1 MIPDGDKIHIE
12 HKSAVPVSLQINRE
26 IRNDSFRI
34 HGITELK
41 YQSSSTGVF
50 LNPGMDMLVIDSEDV
65 EDISPQYLEDL
76 ARESGILED
85 IKCIAISIWLYDF
98 DDWLKSFKKY
108 TSLELL
114 LIVIA
119 RPPSI
124 QSGYTENILSRK
136 GEVMFELFD
145 TNASVSEC
153 DWLQIPR
160 IRKENVRFERKHTNR
175 LRDLYLQLARTGEV
189 TPHIRFVRGY
199 ISQHHL

>member
-1 MIPDGDKIHIE
+1 
-12 HKSAVPVSLQINRE
+12 
-26 IRNDSFRI
+26 
-34 HGITELK
+34 
-41 YQSSSTGVF
+41 
-50 LNPGMDMLVIDSEDV
+50 MLVIDSEDV

-76 ARESGILED
+76 ARESEILED
-85 IKCIAISIWLYDF
+85 IKCIAISMWLYDF
-98 DDWLKSFKKY
+98 NDWLKSFKRY

-124 QSGYTENILSRK
+124 HSGYTENILSRK

-160 IRKENVRFERKHTNR
+160 IHKESVHFERKHTNR
-175 LRDLYLQLARTGEV
+175 LRDLYLQLARTGEI

-199 ISQHHL
+199 IGQHHL

>member
-1 MIPDGDKIHIE
+1 LIPDGDKIHIE
-12 HKSAVPVSLQINRE
+12 HKSATPISMQINRD
-26 IRNDSFRI
+26 IQSDSFRI

-41 YQSSSTGVF
+41 YRTSSTGVF
-50 LNPGMDMLVIDSEDV
+50 LDPKLDMLVIDSQDV

-85 IKCIAISIWLYDF
+85 IKCIAISMWLYHF
-98 DDWLKSFKKY
+98 DNFLKSFKKY

-114 LIVIA
+114 LIVIS

-124 QSGYTENILSRK
+124 HSAITEENTSSRN
-136 GEVMFELFD
+136 GEVIFELFD

-160 IRKENVRFERKHTNR
+160 MHKESGRFERKHSNF
-175 LRDLYLQLARTGEV
+175 LRDLYFQLARTGGI
-189 TPHIRFVRGY
+189 TPHIRFVRSY
-199 ISQHHL
+199 V